1 MRGDW
6 IFDLVRV
13 EQEYRYGR
21 PEAHRPDPSRVT
33 EGRRSPWRSHWQ
45 WPSPHLPEPR
55 PR

>member
-6 IFDLVRV
+6 IFDLVQV

-33 EGRRSPWRSHWQ
+33 EERRAPWHWQ
-45 WPSPHLPEPR
+45 WPLPHLPEPR